1 MTATEK
7 MFRLAAGGG
16 LHACLLLNLPFGPNP
31 GTPPAEFFSDHVIAY
46 VVLVSLSAAVGVLA
60 SFLSGR
66 GERPDAGTG
75 LRAPIFASASFVA
88 LVYAALPISL
98 FFSWGVTAG
107 NVILSLTAF
116 AVGFILHYSFLRIAF
131 MKAFGKVFASF
142 SLVLPVLFIALYSM
156 V

>member
-31 GTPPAEFFSDHVIAY
+31 GAPPAEFFSDHVVAY
-46 VVLVSLSAAVGVLA
+46 VVLVSLSTAVGVLA

-66 GERPDAGTG
+66 EHPDAGTG
-75 LRAPIFASASFVA
+75 PRAPIFASASFLA
-88 LVYAALPISL
+88 LLYAALPISL
-98 FFSWGVTAG
+98 FFSWGMTAG
-107 NVILSLTAF
+107 NVILSLAAF

-131 MKAFGKVFASF
+131 MKAFGKVFTSF
-142 SLVLPVLFIALYSM
+142 SLVLPVFFIALYSM